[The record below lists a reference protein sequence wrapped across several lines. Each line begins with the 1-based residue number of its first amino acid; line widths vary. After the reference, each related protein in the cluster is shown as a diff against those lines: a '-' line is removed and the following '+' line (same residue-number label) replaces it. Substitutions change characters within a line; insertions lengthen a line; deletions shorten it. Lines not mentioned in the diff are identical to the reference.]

1 MSFLIRRLK
10 ELGFLTD
17 LAFNICSVGAGIYE
31 EDDFEN
37 GWYNLGSQLTIYGF
51 EPNPYEFQKLVKDYN
66 ERKPNYNVVYF
77 NKAVS
82 QKSEPVILNVA
93 ASPPCSSLYHPNDT
107 YCERLCIYPANAGKQ
122 YRFDKMSQ
130 ATQIVSKVQF
140 HSTTLDEELPE
151 ETALDFLKIDVQGA
165 DLDVLKGGSER
176 ILPNLLAAQIEIELN
191 PLYMNQP
198 LFGDIDSYLREN
210 GFSILDFRTARRLRS
225 ITPVFALQNKGWA
238 GQLLWGD
245 AIYFRDLISYPDG
258 HPLKTEDNLLK
269 LACVLSCLW
278 DTEFIDISL
287 ECLVYLAVH
296 YGDLTNRYFEI
307 EKLVVDMFRDPEF
320 GLELTLEE
328 AENTEAVQLIRNAKE
343 FAALDG

>member
-10 ELGFLTD
+10 KLGFLTD

-37 GWYNLGSQLTIYGF
+37 GWYNLGNQLTIYGF

-82 QKSEPVILNVA
+82 RKSEPVILNVA
-93 ASPPCSSLYHPNDT
+93 TSPPCSSIYQPNEP
-107 YCERLCIYPANAGKQ
+107 YCKRLCIYPASTGKQ
-122 YRFDKMSQ
+122 YQFNKMSE
-130 ATQIVSKVQF
+130 ATQIVSKIQF
-140 HSTTLDEELPE
+140 QSTTLDEELPE
-151 ETALDFLKIDVQGA
+151 EITLDFLKIDVQGA
-165 DLDVLKGGSER
+165 DLDVLLGGAEK
-176 ILPNLLAAQIEIELN
+176 ILPNLLAVQIEIEFN

-198 LFGDIDSYLREN
+198 LFGDIDSYLRSQ

-225 ITPVFALQNKGWA
+225 IAPVFDSRNRGWA

-245 AIYFRDLISYPDG
+245 AIYFRDLIAYPEEN
-258 HPLKTEDNLLK
+258 PLKTPKNLLK

-278 DTEFIDISL
+278 DNEFIDIAL
-287 ECLVYLAVH
+287 ETLIYLAVH
-296 YGDLTNRYFEI
+296 YGDSTNKYFDIAEI
-307 EKLVVDMFRDPEF
+307 VKEIFCDPEY
-320 GLELTLEE
+320 GLGLTLEE
-328 AENTEAVQLIRNAKE
+328 VENTEALQMILSAKE
-343 FAALDG
+343 LAEQLS